1 MSKSV
6 LSGNYQVYFQ
16 VNPIHMNYVN
26 KLVYTLKLN
35 QHNQIKASTSDGI
48 NIYFKKKIWFIFLLN

>member
-1 MSKSV
+1 MSKIV

-35 QHNQIKASTSDGI
+35 QHNQ
-48 NIYFKKKIWFIFLLN
+48 